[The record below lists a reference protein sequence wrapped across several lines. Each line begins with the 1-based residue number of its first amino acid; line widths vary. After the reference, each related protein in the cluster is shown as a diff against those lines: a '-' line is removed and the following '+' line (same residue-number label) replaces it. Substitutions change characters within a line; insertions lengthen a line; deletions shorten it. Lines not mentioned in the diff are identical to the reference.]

1 MKFNYKYIKTKYYN
15 GSKLLFTYTDS
26 LVYEIEK
33 DDTYEDIYENKNLF
47 DYSDHPEDSKVLSI
61 KK

>member
-1 MKFNYKYIKTKYYN
+1 MKFHYKHIKTKYYN
-15 GSKLLFTYTDS
+15 GSKLLFTDTDS
-26 LVYEIEK
+26 LVYEIET

>member
-1 MKFNYKYIKTKYYN
+1 MKFHYKYIKTKYYN

-26 LVYEIEK
+26 LVYEIET

>member
-1 MKFNYKYIKTKYYN
+1 MKFHYKYIKTKHYN
-15 GSKLLFTYTDS
+15 DSKLLFTDTDS
-26 LVYEIEK
+26 LVYEIET
-33 DDTYEDIYENKNLF
+33 DNTYEDIYENKNLF